1 MARTRTTEDDPTMT
15 PPASGGASSAGAIAK
30 VGLIVYVLAALLNS
44 STLLAA
50 ARDMRAGSMARS
62 IALPLARANN
72 AVARAFHLTTL
83 GERAD
88 KWRGR
93 SGGGETGFAFSTTTT
108 PVTSVPEPVPT
119 VATGLE
125 PVPNSTTST
134 AAKVPT
140 TTTTVFAQPTG
151 RRPAT
156 TSDRMRIYVAGD
168 SLVQGWGEALQRR
181 LAAATVV
188 DLPTV
193 DYRPATG
200 LMRPDKFDWPRR
212 LESQVSARHPD
223 VVIVGFGGNDGQ
235 RIELDRQIYDVAAP
249 EWQAEYRRRVA
260 STLDFLLQEQRTV
273 IWVGTPTAQN
283 RTDNDNQ
290 RIINEIYRD
299 EIAKRPAAKFVDTWT
314 IFGGPDGVY
323 AAYIDIN
330 GTVKLV
336 RGGDGFHLNVT
347 GADRLAADIYDA
359 VLAEV
364 ASRNT

>member
-1 MARTRTTEDDPTMT
+1 MARTRNAEEDQTMT
-15 PPASGGASSAGAIAK
+15 PPPTGRATSAGAIAK
-30 VGLIVYVLAALLNS
+30 VGLIVYVLAAMLNS
-44 STLLAA
+44 SSLLAA

-72 AVARAFHLTTL
+72 GVARAFRLTSL
-83 GERAD
+83 GERVD
-88 KWRGR
+88 KLRGS
-93 SGGGETGFAFSTTTT
+93 SGRGEGDFAFSSTTTT
-108 PVTSVPEPVPT
+108 APEPTPTVVSEVEPVP
-119 VATGLE
+119 G
-125 PVPNSTTST
+125 STTST
-134 AAKVPT
+134 AVTVPT
-140 TTTTVFAQPTG
+140 TTTTVFSLPTG

-156 TSDRMRIYVAGD
+156 ATDRLRIYVAGD

-181 LAAATVV
+181 VAGTNVV

-193 DYRPATG
+193 DHRPATG

-212 LESQVSARHPD
+212 LESQVAARHPD

-235 RIELDRQIYDVAAP
+235 RIELDRQIYDVTAP
-249 EWQAEYRRRVA
+249 EWQAEYRRRV
-260 STLDFLLQEQRTV
+260 STTLDFLLQEERTV

-283 RTDNDNQ
+283 GTDNNNQ

-299 EIAKRPAAKFVDTWT
+299 EIAKRPVAKFVDTWT

-347 GADRLAADIYDA
+347 GADRLAADVYDA

-364 ASRNT
+364 ASRSS